1 MSRKKGRVKEKNKKL
16 SVVEKSKKKK
26 SCDKK
31 SNWEKTTPI
40 LNNCDQEKRRA
51 EKANEWNPQKLV

>member
-26 SCDKK
+26 SCKEKQLKK
-31 SNWEKTTPI
+31 VIVEKTTPI
-40 LNNCDQEKRRA
+40 LN
-51 EKANEWNPQKLV
+51 